1 MGAPAILLACVGAVS
16 LVMKCAPL
24 NPHWTAFLQDLAR
37 TFVMRLSAGWL
48 GSSGDQRSPAGCVD
62 LSGSTSGALLAT

>member
-1 MGAPAILLACVGAVS
+1 
-16 LVMKCAPL
+16 MKCAPL